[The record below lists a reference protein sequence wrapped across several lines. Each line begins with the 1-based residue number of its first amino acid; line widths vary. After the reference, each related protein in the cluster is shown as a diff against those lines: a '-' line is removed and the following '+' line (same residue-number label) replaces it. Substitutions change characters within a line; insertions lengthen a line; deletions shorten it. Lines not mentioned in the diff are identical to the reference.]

1 MKGLCPELAAQRF
14 VEAMHGQW
22 LPPLYKLGSVDMRET
37 LTEFELAR
45 SYRHG
50 SATEK
55 EAVASS
61 RLMLSHISGSARRTT
76 TSMSH
81 LCSSASAILILP
93 CSRWP
98 GSARCCLAAW
108 LQHRWQHAWL
118 PSTIDSWARRAS
130 PSGADQTLSRTLR
143 FLRLVRR
150 GSDTCCTCR
159 RLYF

>member
-61 RLMLSHISGSARRTT
+61 RLMLSHISGSARRT
-76 TSMSH
+76 
-81 LCSSASAILILP
+81 
-93 CSRWP
+93 
-98 GSARCCLAAW
+98 
-108 LQHRWQHAWL
+108 
-118 PSTIDSWARRAS
+118 
-130 PSGADQTLSRTLR
+130 
-143 FLRLVRR
+143 
-150 GSDTCCTCR
+150 
-159 RLYF
+159 